1 MKKLVMAMAIAL
13 AAVAAQAEEVY
24 IAVDYLF
31 KSGTFNGINAT
42 GYFIYSDTLS
52 QSDAVAAFSSEG
64 ASYASTIASS
74 EARALTVGIE
84 GGEWYDFAGVSRRSE
99 MYVLCFDQ
107 DSNNNYMYVSPAANA
122 EWDAEGEIY
131 TYYFNAGDTSHIPA
145 TSASG
150 GYQGAGWYSVSNVPE
165 PTSGLLMLLGVA
177 GLALKRKRARE
188 K

>member
-13 AAVAAQAEEVY
+13 AAVAAQAEEMY

-31 KSGTFNGINAT
+31 KTGTFNGISAN

-52 QSDAVAAFSSEG
+52 QSDAVAAFYEAG
-64 ASYASTIASS
+64 ASYESTIASS
-74 EARALTVGIE
+74 AALTRGIE
-84 GGEWYDFAGVSRRSE
+84 GGEWYDYADVSRRSE

-107 DSNNNYMYVSPAANA
+107 DSNNNYMYVSPAANPQ
-122 EWDAEGEIY
+122 WDADGEIY

-177 GLALKRKRARE
+177 GLALKRKRA
-188 K
+188 